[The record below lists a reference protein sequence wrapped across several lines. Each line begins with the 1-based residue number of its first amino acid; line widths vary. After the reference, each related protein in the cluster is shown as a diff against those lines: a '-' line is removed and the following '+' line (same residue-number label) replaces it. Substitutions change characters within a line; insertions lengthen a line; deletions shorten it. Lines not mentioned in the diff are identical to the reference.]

1 MENDGDGTAA
11 SRALRAQ
18 RAWPFLIIVDRH
30 AAAPPLLRAGRWRSQ
45 FSRRSL
51 LWGLPGSAQR
61 PIADLGSYTL
71 YLSLTVVEP
80 QEKGLIFLALLWH
93 PPTL

>member
-1 MENDGDGTAA
+1 MLSVMLIVLLGSQWFVLSSHIMENNGDGTAA

-51 LWGLPGSAQR
+51 LWGLPGPAQR
-61 PIADLGSYTL
+61 PI
-71 YLSLTVVEP
+71 
-80 QEKGLIFLALLWH
+80 
-93 PPTL
+93 